1 MFMDIANDPQLPDAE
16 FHAVLTPHR
25 SLGRKGFRT
34 LMLIL
39 LGCWFATGL
48 VFVTLGAWPIFGFF
62 GLDVAA
68 VYLAFRVNYRSAR
81 CHEEVRLS
89 RHELMIRKVGVS
101 GKTVKHSLNPF
112 WTKLRVSK
120 HPYAGVTKLQV
131 ASREARVSIGDFL
144 NPDDRAS
151 FAKAFGLALANV
163 KRG

>member
-1 MFMDIANDPQLPDAE
+1 MFMDIANDPPQPTAD
-16 FHAVLTPHR
+16 FHAFLTPHR
-25 SLGRKGFRT
+25 SLGKNGFKI

-39 LGCWFATGL
+39 ILCWFATGL
-48 VFVTLGAWPIFGFF
+48 VFVTLGAWPVFGFF

-68 VYLAFRVNYRSAR
+68 IYLAFRINYRSAR

-101 GKTVKHSLNPF
+101 GKTASHVLNPF
-112 WTKLRVSK
+112 WTRLKVSK

-131 ASREARVSIGDFL
+131 TSREAQVSIGDFL

-163 KRG
+163 KRS